1 MAADGEISL
10 TLWMGIGKDRWMENR
25 LGNSR
30 DWRWE
35 FRERENWK
43 VRQLETLGTLLC
55 MIEIQKEQT
64 GR

>member
-1 MAADGEISL
+1 MAADGEIRL
-10 TLWMGIGKDRWMENR
+10 TLWMGIGKDQRMDDR

-35 FRERENWK
+35 FRKRENWK
-43 VRQLETLGTLLC
+43 DGQLETLGTLLC
-55 MIEIQKEQT
+55 MFEVQKGKI